1 MTTKWSE
8 SASACRACQD
18 VFLCASW
25 ITNLECCKETI
36 LNVLVTRIFDI
47 FMTIQVQ
54 HSYTSSQP
62 MVEALLHLSP
72 PPIVGFYFN
81 SCSHAFRYRTRMKE
95 EKSHLVENRT
105 RYLILHSGSF
115 FFSFFCFY
123 PLPGTFVPRPR
134 FFSFFFLEIF
144 CALFF
149 DCRSIF
155 VRNVGVTQ
163 NPNLVKTERRRRRR
177 STNLRNPVTSKI
189 RLRCNRSL

>member
-25 ITNLECCKETI
+25 ITNLECCKEAI

-115 FFSFFCFY
+115 FFPSSVFTRYLVHSFRGLAFFRF
-123 PLPGTFVPRPR
+123 LFLKSFVPY
-134 FFSFFFLEIF
+134 FSTVVQFLCE
-144 CALFF
+144 
-149 DCRSIF
+149 
-155 VRNVGVTQ
+155 T
-163 NPNLVKTERRRRRR
+163 
-177 STNLRNPVTSKI
+177 
-189 RLRCNRSL
+189 